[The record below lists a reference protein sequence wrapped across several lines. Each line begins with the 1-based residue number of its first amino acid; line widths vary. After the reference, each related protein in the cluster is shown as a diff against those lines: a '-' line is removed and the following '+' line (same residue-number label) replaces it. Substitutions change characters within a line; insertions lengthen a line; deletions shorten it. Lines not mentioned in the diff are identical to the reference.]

1 MITRS
6 GLTTGLAV
14 LLVTVSLTGGAS
26 AATRSDP
33 KIAELARKQSQI
45 AAKRQQAARK
55 INALTAS
62 DKQLTSSLDA
72 LATVET
78 RRVSALEDAQPRERE
93 AQRRVTLA
101 QGDVSRAKERVAAA
115 QKLLATSALR
125 QYAGIGTNDV
135 LDTLSAP
142 DTNSPDRYGV
152 YARLAAG
159 ANADGA
165 DRLRSA
171 RQDEDLALTL
181 EKEQS
186 RRARQARATRAT
198 SLADVRA
205 AKRDRERITASIES
219 RLERSLAEAE
229 ALASIDGKVSAELTR
244 RQNALIAAIR
254 ADEARLAQLRARLG
268 KGAKAGSG
276 GSGSGV
282 YADTPTSG
290 PLVSPPGPPS
300 GSIVSVSGVSVDASI
315 ASQLRSLIG
324 AAAADGISLS
334 GGGYRNR
341 ANQIGLR
348 RAHCGSSD
356 FAIFQARASSCRPPT
371 ARPGASMH
379 EQGLAIDFTASGSLI
394 TSRRSPAFQWMR
406 SNAARYG
413 LRNLPSEP
421 WHWSTNGN

>member
-1 MITRS
+1 M
-6 GLTTGLAV
+6 
-14 LLVTVSLTGGAS
+14 
-26 AATRSDP
+26 
-33 KIAELARKQSQI
+33 
-45 AAKRQQAARK
+45 
-55 INALTAS
+55 
-62 DKQLTSSLDA
+62 
-72 LATVET
+72 ATVET
-78 RRVSALEDAQPRERE
+78 RRVSALEDAQRRERE

-101 QGDVSRAKERVAAA
+101 QGNVSRAKERVAAA

-142 DTNSPDRYGV
+142 DTNSADRYGV

-159 ANADGA
+159 ANADGV

-186 RRARQARATRAT
+186 RRAKQARATRAT

-205 AKRDRERITASIES
+205 AKRDRERITASIEN

-282 YADTPTSG
+282 YADVRPSRVAAGSAKRFDCQRERSLRRRLDRLTAPITHRRSRRGRHQSFRRRLPKSRQSDRTSTG
-290 PLVSPPGPPS
+290 PLRIERLRDLPGTRIFVSP
-300 GSIVSVSGVSVDASI
+300 
-315 ASQLRSLIG
+315 
-324 AAAADGISLS
+324 
-334 GGGYRNR
+334 
-341 ANQIGLR
+341 
-348 RAHCGSSD
+348 SD
-356 FAIFQARASSCRPPT
+356 SAPW
-371 ARPGASMH
+371 ASMH

-394 TSRRSPAFQWMR
+394 TSRSSPAFQWMR

>member
-1 MITRS
+1 MERAQRRVLIRRS
-6 GLTTGLAV
+6 PSWPAN
-14 LLVTVSLTGGAS
+14 SR
-26 AATRSDP
+26 RSP
-33 KIAELARKQSQI
+33 RNVNKLRARS
-45 AAKRQQAARK
+45 
-55 INALTAS
+55 NALTAS

-78 RRVSALEDAQPRERE
+78 RRVSALEDAQRRERE

-101 QGDVSRAKERVAAA
+101 QGNVSRAKERVAAA

-142 DTNSPDRYGV
+142 DTNSADRYGV

-159 ANADGA
+159 ANADGV

-186 RRARQARATRAT
+186 RRAKQARATRAT

-205 AKRDRERITASIES
+205 AKRDRERITASIEN

-290 PLVSPPGPPS
+290 PLVSPPGPQS

-315 ASQLRSLIG
+315 ASQLRSLIA

-334 GGGYRNR
+334 GGGYRNH
-341 ANQIGLR
+341 ANQIALR
-348 RAHCGSSD
+348 RARCGSSD

-371 ARPGASMH
+371 ARPGPRCTNRVWPSTSPRAGRSSRAVAAPPSSGCVRMPH
-379 EQGLAIDFTASGSLI
+379 GTDFATFQANHG
-394 TSRRSPAFQWMR
+394 TGRRMAT
-406 SNAARYG
+406 NLN
-413 LRNLPSEP
+413 LRR
-421 WHWSTNGN
+421 